1 MLMSYIL
8 LETVIST
15 IKKLRDEIRK
25 FIKVI
30 FNMQN
35 VELKSLL
42 IIGKKNFTLKAKLK
56 KMRTMPKKS
65 GEL

>member
-15 IKKLRDEIRK
+15 IKKLKDEVRK
-25 FIKVI
+25 FMKVI

-35 VELKSLL
+35 VELKRLL
-42 IIGKKNFTLKAKLK
+42 IIRKKNFTLKEKLK
-56 KMRTMPKKS
+56 KMRTISKKS

>member
-1 MLMSYIL
+1 MSYIL

-15 IKKLRDEIRK
+15 IKKLKDEVRK
-25 FIKVI
+25 FMKVI

-35 VELKSLL
+35 VELKRLL
-42 IIGKKNFTLKAKLK
+42 IIRKKDFTLKEKLK
-56 KMRTMPKKS
+56 KMRTISKKS

>member
-8 LETVIST
+8 LETVMST
-15 IKKLRDEIRK
+15 IKKLKDEVRK
-25 FIKVI
+25 FMKVI

-35 VELKSLL
+35 VELKRLL
-42 IIGKKNFTLKAKLK
+42 IIRKKNFTLKEKLK
-56 KMRTMPKKS
+56 KMRTISKKS

>member
-42 IIGKKNFTLKAKLK
+42 IIGKKKLYLEGK
-56 KMRTMPKKS
+56 I
-65 GEL
+65 

>member
-1 MLMSYIL
+1 MSYIL

>member
-1 MLMSYIL
+1 MSYIL
-8 LETVIST
+8 LETAIST
-15 IKKLRDEIRK
+15 IKKLRDEVSK

>member
-1 MLMSYIL
+1 MSYIL

-15 IKKLRDEIRK
+15 IKKLRDVVRK

>member
-1 MLMSYIL
+1 MSYIL

-15 IKKLRDEIRK
+15 IKKLRDEVRK

>member
-1 MLMSYIL
+1 MSYIL

-15 IKKLRDEIRK
+15 IKKLKDEVRK
-25 FIKVI
+25 FMKVI

-35 VELKSLL
+35 VELKRLL
-42 IIGKKNFTLKAKLK
+42 IIRKKNFTLKEKFK
-56 KMRTMPKKS
+56 KMRTISKKS

>member
-1 MLMSYIL
+1 
-8 LETVIST
+8 
-15 IKKLRDEIRK
+15 
-25 FIKVI
+25 
-30 FNMQN
+30 MQN